1 MIMAKEGI
9 ETSFYSDGER
19 VSFYLQKGIEKRL
32 ENAISDYPYLFKSKS
47 HFICCAINRE
57 LRRLEKFK
65 PECEFNE

>member
-1 MIMAKEGI
+1 MEDFKIFMAKEGQ
-9 ETSFYSDGER
+9 ET
-19 VSFYLQKGIEKRL
+19 SFYLQKEIQIRL

-65 PECEFNE
+65 PESEFNE

>member
-1 MIMAKEGI
+1 MEDFKIFMAKEGQ
-9 ETSFYSDGER
+9 ET
-19 VSFYLQKGIEKRL
+19 SFYLQKEIQTRL

-65 PECEFNE
+65 PESEFNE